1 MPILDATYAQGS
13 LGVQMSEIFES
24 GTSLQSTVDALSQA
38 MIVWD
43 NDNYQHCVHTA
54 AYATAIASELG
65 IDREDAEHV
74 RLGALLHDI
83 GKIGVDL
90 AVVRKPDR
98 LDADERETMRQHPDM
113 GASILER
120 VLPRQ
125 IVECA
130 AAHHEQPDGGGYP
143 RGLREGEIPLGAL
156 ICRVA
161 DVFDSLTTR
170 QTYRPAL
177 SQEQALAELREGA
190 GTRYGAGIVATI
202 AALCERGAL
211 RPAA

>member
-1 MPILDATYAQGS
+1 
-13 LGVQMSEIFES
+13 MSDNVGNEN
-24 GTSLQSTVDALSQA
+24 GLQATVDALAQA

-43 NDNYQHCVHTA
+43 DHNYQHCIRTA
-54 AYATAIASELG
+54 GYAAAIARQMGLADEQT
-65 IDREDAEHV
+65 EHI

-90 AVVRKPDR
+90 VVVRKPAR
-98 LDADERETMRQHPDM
+98 LDADERETMKQHPEM

-120 VLPRQ
+120 VLPKQ

-130 AAHHEQPDGGGYP
+130 ASHHEQPDGHGYP
-143 RGLREGEIPLGAL
+143 LGLTLEQIPLGAL

-161 DVFDSLTTR
+161 DVFDSLTT
-170 QTYRPAL
+170 QQAYRPAM
-177 SQEQALAELREGA
+177 SPDDALAELRDGA
-190 GTRYGAGIVATI
+190 GTRYCARIVASLI
-202 AALCERGAL
+202 ALCERNEL